1 MPAVLPPGLM
11 ARQGQPLAKVLT
23 VTLLAVPLV
32 IATVA
37 LIPALA
43 ICPFLGAD
51 RRRLVIG
58 LLASLRQ
65 WTVVLTEPG
74 RPHARGSGRDR
85 SGASRRRPPEQLLSI
100 LSLEDIEVHGGRSRR
115 DPRRRGH

>member
-1 MPAVLPPGLM
+1 MPAVLPPAVTM
-11 ARQGQPLAKVLT
+11 ARLGRPLAHVLA
-23 VTLLAVPLV
+23 VMVLAVPLV

-51 RRRLVIG
+51 RRRLVIR

-65 WTVVLTEPG
+65 WTAALAGPGQPPADAQGPSQPG
-74 RPHARGSGRDR
+74 R
-85 SGASRRRPPEQLLSI
+85 Q
-100 LSLEDIEVHGGRSRR
+100 
-115 DPRRRGH
+115 